1 MTDKFLV
8 HILNKCG
15 VKVQWYEDK
24 SQPLGYSCL
33 YFLDGFSEKPEQ
45 IEESVAMDIALEYL
59 TTQIAIKT
67 TGGLVNA

>member
-8 HILNKCG
+8 HILSKCG

-24 SQPLGYSCL
+24 SQPMGYSCIYML
-33 YFLDGFSEKPEQ
+33 EGFSEKPEQ

-59 TTQIAIKT
+59 TTQIALKAN
-67 TGGLVNA
+67 GGMF

>member
-8 HILNKCG
+8 HILSKCG

-24 SQPLGYSCL
+24 SQPMGYSCL
-33 YFLDGFSEKPEQ
+33 YFLEGFSENPEQ

-59 TTQIAIKT
+59 TNQVALKAN
-67 TGGLVNA
+67 GGTF

>member
-8 HILNKCG
+8 HILSKCG

-24 SQPLGYSCL
+24 SQPMGYSCIYML
-33 YFLDGFSEKPEQ
+33 EGFSENPEQ

-59 TTQIAIKT
+59 TTQVALKAN
-67 TGGLVNA
+67 GGMF

>member
-8 HILNKCG
+8 HILSKCG

-24 SQPLGYSCL
+24 SQPMGYSCIYML
-33 YFLDGFSEKPEQ
+33 EGFSEKPEQ

-59 TTQIAIKT
+59 TTQVALKAN
-67 TGGLVNA
+67 GGMF

>member
-8 HILNKCG
+8 HILSKCG

-59 TTQIAIKT
+59 TTQIANRLE
-67 TGGLVNA
+67 TGKVDF

>member
-8 HILNKCG
+8 HILSKCG

-24 SQPLGYSCL
+24 SQPMGYSCIYML
-33 YFLDGFSEKPEQ
+33 EVFSENPEQ

-67 TGGLVNA
+67 TGGLFNA